1 MGIALAFICC
11 CKTAF
16 VMDWVYGALS
26 FLGLYQKSAKLLF
39 LGLDNAG
46 KTTLLHMLKDDRMAV
61 HQPTIHPTMEELSI
75 GNVRFRTFDL
85 GGHEQAR
92 RVWQDYFT
100 TVDGIIFLVDAAAA
114 FRFEE
119 SADELQSLLADES
132 LADVPFLILG
142 NKVDIPDA
150 VSQEE
155 LTYRL
160 GLDGQL
166 TGKDGGDVGVRP
178 IEVFMCSVKNKQG
191 YGDGIMWLSN
201 YLD

>member
-1 MGIALAFICC
+1 MYI
-11 CKTAF
+11 
-16 VMDWVYGALS
+16 
-26 FLGLYQKSAKLLF
+26 GLYQKSAKLLF

>member
-1 MGIALAFICC
+1 MGIALALLQNGFR
-11 CKTAF
+11 
-16 VMDWVYGALS
+16 YG
-26 FLGLYQKSAKLLF
+26 LGVWCIVVPRTVPEERKASF

-155 LTYRL
+155 PTYRL